1 MVNKMYISKRASLF
15 RAITGALDFDG
26 ISSVLSSMKRS
37 PIDELFSTNPGKLR
51 ALFSGGS
58 LVDITDIRNSFNF
71 YKELVERSKVA
82 GRNLTGLD
90 DVEIKIYNN
99 LIEEIDSAKKSGNL
113 DNLKTFINTNHGEI
127 NTITRK
133 LETNYNALKSA
144 KPADPDDPADT
155 TLESERLKMQ
165 RQKNLADAAS
175 NKLNKNKFNMD
186 KLNYSVEIAK
196 NIYSGLKGLVLLS
209 VVGAIGY
216 YFYNSSKEEKEK
228 LNLSIDKIIVCLRDI
243 PLEKGSSLDNLRSS
257 IINRLIKLKLYSS
270 SSQMLTIEQ
279 EEEFKKL
286 MIDLFSLES
295 NSSIPSFV
303 TLANNEFASGRISGF
318 NYDDQDFAETIMCIN
333 NSSLEA
339 ANIMNSIISGASAGS
354 NPGGKQS
361 GNGPQR
367 NDRSNVGGASITGN
381 VTLSTGQS
389 YAIVIDTRKPSMP
402 QRFIL
407 YFANGAGPDN
417 FFSSPEFAAFV
428 DPSEESPTGGSGLVP
443 NAIGV
448 NPIEKRI
455 VSAIKYCYNNDIDSG
470 RELSRFMIGQI
481 NSGVGRLKK
490 LFTNEPEQRV
500 LSRSIDYYSGRDSQQ
515 RRRIFNRKNRNSGN
529 QGI

>member
-1 MVNKMYISKRASLF
+1 MANKMYISKRASLF
-15 RAITGALDFDG
+15 GSLRNILDFDG
-26 ISSVLSSMKRS
+26 ISSVLTGIRRN
-37 PIDELFSTNPGKLR
+37 PIDDLISSSPSAIRPIFSNLTH
-51 ALFSGGS
+51 
-58 LVDITDIRNSFNF
+58 TDISDIRRSFDI
-71 YKELVERSKVA
+71 YKDLVEQSKLA
-82 GRNLTGLD
+82 KKNLTGLNQS
-90 DVEIKIYNN
+90 EIKMYNE
-99 LIEEIDSAKKSGNL
+99 LIEKIDSAQKTKNL
-113 DNLKTFINTNHGEI
+113 SDLETFIKANDSEI
-127 NTITRK
+127 NVIARK
-133 LETNYNALKSA
+133 LEANFNKVR
-144 KPADPDDPADT
+144 T
-155 TLESERLKMQ
+155 TEPSL
-165 RQKNLADAAS
+165 DA
-175 NKLNKNKFNMD
+175 D
-186 KLNYSVEIAK
+186 KLKRMREQNLTQKTMNTRDKVELSAAK
-196 NIYSGLKGLVLLS
+196 WKTRFDNIGKIYSGTVKVVGLTA
-209 VVGAIGY
+209 VGAIGY
-216 YFYNSSKEEKEK
+216 YFYKSNKEEKEK
-228 LNLSIDKIIVCLRDI
+228 LNLSIDKIIECLREI

-257 IINRLIKLKLYSS
+257 IISRLIKLKLYSS
-270 SSQMLTIEQ
+270 SSQMLNIEQ
-279 EEEFKKL
+279 EQEFKKL
-286 MIDLFSLES
+286 MIDLFSVEN

-303 TLANNEFASGRISGF
+303 TFANNEFASGKISGF

-339 ANIMNSIISGASAGS
+339 ANIINSIISGASVGS
-354 NPGGKQS
+354 NPGGKQG

-367 NDRSNVGGASITGN
+367 NDRSNGSGASIAGN
-381 VTLSTGQS
+381 ITLSTGES
-389 YAIVIDTRKPSMP
+389 YRVVIDTRKPSIP

-470 RELSRFMIGQI
+470 RELSRFMIRQI

-500 LSRSIDYYSGRDSQQ
+500 LSRSVDYYSGRDSQQ
-515 RRRIFNRKNRNSGN
+515 RRRIFNRRNRNSGN

>member
-1 MVNKMYISKRASLF
+1 MANKMYISKRANIFGSVS
-15 RAITGALDFDG
+15 RAFDFDA
-26 ISSVLSSMKRS
+26 ISSVLTGIRKN
-37 PIDELFSTNPGKLR
+37 PIDDLISSSSLSAIRPI
-51 ALFSGGS
+51 FSG
-58 LVDITDIRNSFNF
+58 LTYIDISEIRRSFDI
-71 YKELVERSKVA
+71 YKDLVEQSKLA
-82 GRNLTGLD
+82 KKNLTGLNEA
-90 DVEIKIYNN
+90 EIKMYNQ
-99 LIEEIDSAKKSGNL
+99 LIEKIDSAQKTGNL
-113 DNLKTFINTNHGEI
+113 TYLENFLKANDSEI
-127 NTITRK
+127 NVIAKK
-133 LETNYNALKSA
+133 LEANFNKVR
-144 KPADPDDPADT
+144 T
-155 TLESERLKMQ
+155 TEPSLDAEKIKKIHQ
-165 RQKNLADAAS
+165 QNLADAAA
-175 NKLNKNKFNMD
+175 NKLNKVELSAAKWKTRFDNVGRV
-186 KLNYSVEIAK
+186 YSGFITLVGLAAVYTIAK
-196 NIYSGLKGLVLLS
+196 
-209 VVGAIGY
+209 

-228 LNLSIDKIIVCLRDI
+228 LNLSIDKIIGCLREI
-243 PLEKGSSLDNLRSS
+243 PLEKGSGLDNLRSS
-257 IINRLIKLKLYSS
+257 IINKLIKLKLYSS
-270 SSQMLTIEQ
+270 SSQMLTMEQ

-339 ANIMNSIISGASAGS
+339 ANIMNSIISGASTG
-354 NPGGKQS
+354 NNTGGRT
-361 GNGPQR
+361 GRNGTQN
-367 NDRSNVGGASITGN
+367 NDRSNGVGASIAGN
-381 VTLSTGQS
+381 VTLSTGES
-389 YAIVIDTRKPSMP
+389 YRVIIDARKPSIP

-428 DPSEESPTGGSGLVP
+428 DPNEDSPTGGSGLVP

-455 VSAIKYCYNNDIDSG
+455 VFAIKYCYNNDIDSG
-470 RELSRFMIGQI
+470 RELSRFMINQI

-500 LSRSIDYYSGRDSQQ
+500 LSRSIDYYSGSDSKQ
-515 RRRIFNRKNRNSGN
+515 RRRIFNRRNRNSGN

>member
-1 MVNKMYISKRASLF
+1 
-15 RAITGALDFDG
+15 
-26 ISSVLSSMKRS
+26 
-37 PIDELFSTNPGKLR
+37 
-51 ALFSGGS
+51 
-58 LVDITDIRNSFNF
+58 
-71 YKELVERSKVA
+71 
-82 GRNLTGLD
+82 
-90 DVEIKIYNN
+90 
-99 LIEEIDSAKKSGNL
+99 
-113 DNLKTFINTNHGEI
+113 
-127 NTITRK
+127 
-133 LETNYNALKSA
+133 
-144 KPADPDDPADT
+144 
-155 TLESERLKMQ
+155 
-165 RQKNLADAAS
+165 
-175 NKLNKNKFNMD
+175 
-186 KLNYSVEIAK
+186 
-196 NIYSGLKGLVLLS
+196 
-209 VVGAIGY
+209 
-216 YFYNSSKEEKEK
+216 
-228 LNLSIDKIIVCLRDI
+228 
-243 PLEKGSSLDNLRSS
+243 
-257 IINRLIKLKLYSS
+257 
-270 SSQMLTIEQ
+270 MLTIEQ

-381 VTLSTGQS
+381 ITLSTGQS

>member
-1 MVNKMYISKRASLF
+1 MANKMYISKRANIFSSVSKAF
-15 RAITGALDFDG
+15 DFDA
-26 ISSVLSSMKRS
+26 ISSVLTGIRRN
-37 PIDELFSTNPGKLR
+37 PIDDLIS
-51 ALFSGGS
+51 SS
-58 LVDITDIRNSFNF
+58 LLIRPIFTGLTHIDISVIRRSFNI
-71 YKELVERSKVA
+71 YKDLVEQSKLA
-82 GRNLTGLD
+82 GRNLTGLNEA
-90 DVEIKIYNN
+90 EIRMYNE
-99 LIEEIDSAKKSGNL
+99 LIEKINSAQKTRNLTDLEAFLKANDS
-113 DNLKTFINTNHGEI
+113 EI

-133 LETNYNALKSA
+133 LEASDDALKSA
-144 KPADPDDPADT
+144 KSANPNNPNKPPAKPPDNPPAKKT
-155 TLESERLKMQ
+155 PVSEYIE
-165 RQKNLADAAS
+165 N
-175 NKLNKNKFNMD
+175 
-186 KLNYSVEIAK
+186 AK
-196 NIYSGLKGLVLLS
+196 NIGKMIYSVFITS
-209 VVGAIGY
+209 VGVIAVGAIGL

-228 LNLSIDKIIVCLRDI
+228 LNSSIDKIIECLKDI

-257 IINRLIKLKLYSS
+257 IISKLIKLKLYSS

-279 EEEFKKL
+279 EKDFKKL

-339 ANIMNSIISGASAGS
+339 ANIMNSIISGAST
-354 NPGGKQS
+354 
-361 GNGPQR
+361 GNNTGVRTGRNGTQN
-367 NDRSNVGGASITGN
+367 NDRSNGVGASIAGN
-381 VTLSTGQS
+381 VTLSTGES
-389 YAIVIDTRKPSMP
+389 YRVIIDTRKPSIP

-428 DPSEESPTGGSGLVP
+428 DPNEDSPTGGSGLVP

-470 RELSRFMIGQI
+470 RELSRFMINQI

-515 RRRIFNRKNRNSGN
+515 RRRIFNRRNRNSGN